1 MTMNKAL
8 RARLPGTATAVSDIM
23 ESTESTDSTDSDTS
37 SIHSI
42 HSIETTHT
50 NTVVPPT
57 QAHPPRPSNTRIAL
71 VVAILM
77 LSCFPKNLLLRSLL
91 SSLRR
96 LYKV

>member
-1 MTMNKAL
+1 MNKAL

-23 ESTESTDSTDSDTS
+23 ESTESTESDTS

-57 QAHPPRPSNTRIAL
+57 QAHPFRPSNTRIAL

>member
-1 MTMNKAL
+1 MNKAL

-23 ESTESTDSTDSDTS
+23 ESTESTESAESDTS

-57 QAHPPRPSNTRIAL
+57 QAHRNNLYRNTRIAL

>member
-8 RARLPGTATAVSDIM
+8 RARLPGTVTAVSDIM
-23 ESTESTDSTDSDTS
+23 ESIDTTEESDTS

-42 HSIETTHT
+42 HSVETTHT

-57 QAHPPRPSNTRIAL
+57 QAHPFRPSNTRIAL

>member
-23 ESTESTDSTDSDTS
+23 ESTESTESDTS

-42 HSIETTHT
+42 HSIETTHKET
-50 NTVVPPT
+50 DVVPPT
-57 QAHPPRPSNTRIAL
+57 QAHPARPSNTRIAL

>member
-1 MTMNKAL
+1 MNKAL
-8 RARLPGTATAVSDIM
+8 RARLPGTVTAVSDIM
-23 ESTESTDSTDSDTS
+23 ESIESTESDTS

-42 HSIETTHT
+42 HSVETTHT